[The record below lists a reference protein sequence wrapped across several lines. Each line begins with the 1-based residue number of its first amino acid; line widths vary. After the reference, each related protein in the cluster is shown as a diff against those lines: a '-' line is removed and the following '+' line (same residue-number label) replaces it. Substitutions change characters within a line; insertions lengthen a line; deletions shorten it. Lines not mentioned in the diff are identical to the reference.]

1 MFGFKQRKSSWQ
13 SGAPDSAASAR
24 QVVTPG
30 ATRDPIATAWG
41 VRILPPRTDGSG
53 VQLGERSVLHIAAQ
67 YLSEGRA
74 QVAEYA
80 ANASAAVRE
89 LLAEAQ
95 SRRFEAVQQAKARRI
110 LLENY
115 QSALKRHAVAQEIL
129 GPHVR
134 FSSSTGKGLWILLF
148 LIGDAAGM
156 TLALTYGG
164 ESPVIAATMALAVGA
179 AVIVSGKMGEDLKRE
194 SFMKNLEYEGDAEH
208 ERVVNA
214 VFGLHERSR
223 VLNRRVLYAFI
234 GASSMAGI
242 AITIYRSVEENLAVG
257 IAFGF
262 WAMLIGAGSFAASW
276 YYYDPARTYIALTQY
291 AVDDAESIWLD
302 TDIDAV
308 EDHNAS
314 VEAARHIV
322 EEHRQRAEAAWS
334 IALAAAAASMAAN
347 SDTIGVASHDGHW
360 VLDRKMPDISWPDM
374 SRYQLIV
381 DRDDVLPE
389 DADAEGENPAGP
401 SGIDAFPLFAPD
413 GTNQIVRP
421 IVTPHDELTN

>member
-1 MFGFKQRKSSWQ
+1 MFGFKQRQRSWQ
-13 SGAPDSAASAR
+13 SGSSDSATPVR
-24 QVVTPG
+24 QVVQAG
-30 ATRDPIATAWG
+30 APRDPIATAWG

-53 VQLGERSVLHIAAQ
+53 IELGERSVLHIAAQ

-89 LLAEAQ
+89 LLAEARA
-95 SRRFEAVQQAKARRI
+95 RRFEAVQQAKARRI

-115 QSALKRHAVAQEIL
+115 QAALKRHAAAQEIL

-134 FSSSTGKGLWILLF
+134 FSNATGKNLWIMLF

-194 SFMKNLEYEGDAEH
+194 SFMKNLEFEGDQES
-208 ERVVNA
+208 ERVVHA
-214 VFGLHERSR
+214 VFGLHEGSR

-234 GASSMAGI
+234 AASSMAGV
-242 AITIYRSVEENLAVG
+242 AITIYRSVEENFAIG

-262 WAMLIGAGSFAASW
+262 WAMLVGAGSFAASW
-276 YYYDPARTYIALTQY
+276 YYYDPARTYISLTHY

-302 TDIDAV
+302 TEIDAI
-308 EDHNAS
+308 EDYNAS
-314 VEAARHIV
+314 VEAARHIMN
-322 EEHRQRAEAAWS
+322 EHRQRAEAAWS

-347 SDTIGVASHDGHW
+347 SDTIGVAQHDGHW
-360 VLDRKMPDISWPDM
+360 VLEQTMPEIFWPNMDEY
-374 SRYQLIV
+374 RQIV
-381 DRDDVLPE
+381 DRDDALLDDDVAADGT
-389 DADAEGENPAGP
+389 DASTIGE
-401 SGIDAFPLFAPD
+401 FPLFSPD

-421 IVTPHDELTN
+421 IVTPHDELSN

>member
-1 MFGFKQRKSSWQ
+1 MFGFKRQRSWQ
-13 SGAPDSAASAR
+13 SGGTESAAPVR
-24 QVVTPG
+24 QVMQAG
-30 ATRDPIATAWG
+30 APRDPIATAWG

-53 VQLGERSVLHIAAQ
+53 VELGERSILHVAAQ

-89 LLAEAQ
+89 LLAEARA
-95 SRRFEAVQQAKARRI
+95 RRFEAVQQAKARRI

-115 QSALKRHAVAQEIL
+115 QAALKRHATAQEIL

-134 FSSSTGKGLWILLF
+134 FSGSTGKNLWILLF

-164 ESPVIAATMALAVGA
+164 ESPAIAATMALAVGA

-194 SFMKNLEYEGDAEH
+194 SFMKNFEYEGDPESG
-208 ERVVNA
+208 RVVNA
-214 VFGLHERSR
+214 VFGLQEGSR
-223 VLNRRVLYAFI
+223 VLNRRVFYAFI
-234 GASSMAGI
+234 GASSMAGV
-242 AITIYRSVEENLAVG
+242 AITIYRSVEENFAVG

-262 WAMLIGAGSFAASW
+262 WAMLVGAGSFAASW

-291 AVDDAESIWLD
+291 AIDDAESIWLD

-322 EEHRQRAEAAWS
+322 NEHRQRAEAAWS
-334 IALAAAAASMAAN
+334 IALAAAAAAMAAN
-347 SDTIGVASHDGHW
+347 SDTIGVAQNDGHW
-360 VLDRKMPDISWPDM
+360 LLDQKMPEVFWPDM
-374 SRYQLIV
+374 DEYQQIL
-381 DRDDVLPE
+381 DRDDVFPE
-389 DADAEGENPAGP
+389 EPEPSVPDVDPLGE
-401 SGIDAFPLFAPD
+401 FPLFAPD

-421 IVTPHDELTN
+421 IVTPHDELSN